1 MNERAVSERVL
12 LDGSDVN
19 SNTLPFPLFLT
30 IFSKLFFPERE
41 SEFAF
46 TLKRGVSVEVIADV
60 DETVIH
66 VSLSVPDET
75 LASEHLLAN
84 CAAIV
89 MMNVLNCRVVSDM
102 ENM

>member
-1 MNERAVSERVL
+1 ML

-30 IFSKLFFPERE
+30 IFSKVLVPERE
-41 SEFAF
+41 SEFAL
-46 TLKRGVSVEVIADV
+46 TLKRGVSVVVIADV
-60 DETVIH
+60 EETVID
-66 VSLSVPDET
+66 VSVSVPDET
-75 LASEHLLAN
+75 LTSEHPLAN

-102 ENM
+102 ENI